1 MPDSKTMP
9 PLDQISVVVP
19 TSGDLQ
25 DIFKAPDIPPFSKE
39 LTDFVAALSRALM
52 KDTEA
57 RAYPEIISLAHW
69 MRPRALL
76 DLSERFT
83 ASHSETSIPLAR
95 GVALHFAPGNV
106 DTIFLYSALLAV
118 LTGNRNIVRISSR
131 QSPQIELLVR
141 VLNSLLENPE
151 FSAMRSRLFIVRYGH
166 DAEIT
171 AALSNVCDLR
181 VIWGGDETVA
191 SIRAIPLPARS
202 RDVSFP
208 NRWSLAVI
216 QAQAVLDQDE
226 TKMDIL
232 AKNFANDAYWFGQM
246 ACSSPRL
253 AVWVGD
259 KSTVTKASDRF
270 WNAVRQQAKQF
281 GDEIAPVSFVNKLV
295 AQNIAAIEGSI
306 KSVRSLGDNV
316 VSVGELTD
324 PSRPEDDL
332 CVGEGLFW
340 DARIENLEDL
350 APVLDNQS
358 QTLIS
363 HGIPH
368 QRWVELIQKQSLR
381 IDRIVP
387 FGVALQ
393 FGHVWDGVDLLVEF
407 SRIVSLEA

>member
-1 MPDSKTMP
+1 MPDSKTVS
-9 PLDQISVVVP
+9 PLDQISVAVP
-19 TSGDLQ
+19 NNGDLQ
-25 DIFKAPDIPPFSKE
+25 EVFNAPDIPPFEKE
-39 LTDFVAALSRALM
+39 LTDFVTALSRALM
-52 KDTEA
+52 KEPAA

-76 DLSERFT
+76 DLSERFK
-83 ASHSETSIPLAR
+83 ASRPKTSIPLAR

-141 VLNSLLENPE
+141 VLNQLLDNPE
-151 FSAMRSRLFIVRYGH
+151 FSAMRSRLFIVRYDH

-171 AALSNVCDLR
+171 AALSQVCDLR

-208 NRWSLAVI
+208 NRWSLAVL
-216 QAQAVLDQDE
+216 QAQAVLDLDASSL
-226 TKMDIL
+226 DAL

-259 KSTVTKASDRF
+259 KVTVSEATDRF
-270 WNAVRQQAKQF
+270 WNAVRLQAEQF
-281 GDEIAPVSFVNKLV
+281 GAEIAPVNFVNKLV
-295 AQNIAAIEGSI
+295 AQHIAAIEGSI
-306 KSVRSLGDNV
+306 KSIRPLDDNV
-316 VSVGELTD
+316 VSVGELSEPILPD
-324 PSRPEDDL
+324 DDL
-332 CVGEGLFW
+332 CVGEGMFW
-340 DARIENLEDL
+340 EARIEELEEL
-350 APVLDNQS
+350 TPVLDNQS

-368 QRWVELIQKQSLR
+368 QHWVELIQKQSLR

-393 FGHVWDGVDLLVEF
+393 FGHVWDGIDLLVEF
-407 SRIVSLEA
+407 SRIVSLEV